1 MNLSAFLAIKW
12 TLLVMVGLRL
22 LSGFIELSA
31 AFLMLRM
38 NSVEKA
44 VAINA
49 MLAIIGPTVL
59 LLSISIGLVGM
70 SDKLSLS
77 KFLLIGAGVTL
88 ILLGIRK

>member
-1 MNLSAFLAIKW
+1 
-12 TLLVMVGLRL
+12 MVGLRL